1 MSASIVAIDWPSIKS
16 GTVIQMKDFPSV
28 RLLKLNNS
36 KGVYYGYDD
45 NSTIVDIKEFN
56 SNENGH
62 YYYFQL
68 NPQDWHPLTT
78 RLWNY
83 DRP

>member
-1 MSASIVAIDWPSIKS
+1 MSAKIVAIDWPSIKS
-16 GTVIQMKDFPSV
+16 GMVIQMRDFPSV

-56 SNENGH
+56 SDENGH

-68 NPQDWHPLTT
+68 SPQDWHPLTT

-83 DRP
+83 D